1 MMRRIIIFLTVFLIA
16 FFVFGIGVIIWRG
29 YRMARTPVFRTTL
42 RNVTFVEKKDRE
54 FLQPIVDELE
64 IREFQCFVFLGHP
77 NRPTYEVILIG
88 KANGRLEQSS
98 VVKTY
103 SLSDNAMTSIFH
115 ALKMSGANP
124 KADDLLK
131 QIDPCSFVYAYGDW
145 LVIKEVMGS
154 PTYLMS
160 DDKVQVFL
168 NDVVMEGIQQ
178 SPP

>member
-1 MMRRIIIFLTVFLIA
+1 
-16 FFVFGIGVIIWRG
+16 
-29 YRMARTPVFRTTL
+29 
-42 RNVTFVEKKDRE
+42 
-54 FLQPIVDELE
+54 
-64 IREFQCFVFLGHP
+64 
-77 NRPTYEVILIG
+77 
-88 KANGRLEQSS
+88 
-98 VVKTY
+98 
-103 SLSDNAMTSIFH
+103 MTSVFH

-124 KADDLLK
+124 KSDDLLK
-131 QIDPCSFVYAYGDW
+131 QIDPCAFVYAYGDW